1 MKRGLGTVSGP
12 QTGQPAADFVP
23 PTPAELAGRFPEMEI
38 LELVGRGGMG
48 MVYKARQKRLDRL
61 VALKILLPH
70 IARDEAFAERFAR
83 EARAMAMLSHPN
95 IVAVYDFGQAVGH
108 EETLY
113 YFLMEY
119 VDGPT
124 LREVLE
130 SGKLAPAE
138 ALAIVP
144 QICEALQYAHDH
156 GVVHRDIKPA
166 NMLIDRQGR
175 VKIADFGLAKL
186 VGQTPHDFSLTG
198 TGQVMGTPHYMAP
211 EQMEHP
217 QTVDHR
223 ADIYSLGVVFYQML
237 TGELPLGRFAPPS
250 KRVAVD
256 VRLDDVVLRTLERE
270 PELRYQQAR
279 QVKTEV
285 ETIAGTPSPTPRL
298 GRLRRFGRRVRE
310 RVWTRK
316 TVWTLLVAVVVALL
330 VRTFVIEVF
339 WTVGDS
345 VSPEI
350 PQGSYAMVF
359 KLVRSYRPGD
369 IIVYREEGRALLA
382 RVAAAGPT
390 PQGLL
395 VERSR
400 QTPRYVPAA
409 AVAGRVILNTRPF
422 EDKKTP
428 PASVAPASEGQ
439 SAKPAAGPT
448 RDQMLVEDQALLL
461 LAAIRDKDDAA
472 LRRMSTDLLPGWRKA
487 LPQFAFELRERVR
500 AKTGKPLSLTP
511 TESLVEGRLAVV
523 KCTGPKGL
531 EGVYLVLYFVNT
543 DQGWRNWM
551 LRNGPPSKPLADFLK
566 EKPPASN
573 SEPSAS
579 ASGFGLDLQAAKR
592 AWAANELPELKATV
606 RYVGPT
612 ITVPATP
619 DGCLL
624 ELDGSVW
631 MLRQLTPAGPQ
642 TMELSPGKTL
652 KYSFRF
658 QRDEDR
664 RGLHLRFDTPAAAFH
679 LEAFDPKTE
688 TIQLAKRFVLA
699 PGTHVLRMGGRLF
712 KSATGPGITLWS
724 NPVTI
729 EIGAEPRV
737 AILEFR
743 IVPNPPQ
750 AGRKPAYPE
759 FAGDTKQPFAEA
771 AVKELAQKG
780 PAAAQLPGRPFAWFE
795 VAASARAPGI
805 LTGDYHGKRYALLCN
820 QPPYAVPAAAEG
832 PNAWG
837 VKDVSAGKHE
847 QAYQGLNLELDRR
860 GGELLRDLTAANRGN
875 WLAVLLNGRVLWT
888 SMIATPLGDRLGV
901 TLTPDQVAEVV
912 GVFQTAIAEEKQ

>member
-38 LELVGRGGMG
+38 LALVGRGGMG
-48 MVYKARQKRLDRL
+48 MVYKARQKRLERL

-83 EARAMAMLSHPN
+83 EARALAMLSHPN
-95 IVAVYDFGQAVGH
+95 VVAVYDFGQAVGG
-108 EETLY
+108 EEPLY
-113 YFLMEY
+113 YFVMEY

-124 LREVLE
+124 LGEVLE

-448 RDQMLVEDQALLL
+448 RYA
-461 LAAIRDKDDAA
+461 
-472 LRRMSTDLLPGWRKA
+472 
-487 LPQFAFELRERVR
+487 VR
-500 AKTGKPLSLTP
+500 
-511 TESLVEGRLAVV
+511 
-523 KCTGPKGL
+523 L
-531 EGVYLVLYFVNT
+531 EG
-543 DQGWRNWM
+543 QGVI
-551 LRNGPPSKPLADFLK
+551 LSGPRGREAD
-566 EKPPASN
+566 
-573 SEPSAS
+573 AS

-679 LEAFDPKTE
+679 LEAFEPKTE

-820 QPPYAVPAAAEG
+820 QPPYAVLAASEG

-837 VKDVSAGKHE
+837 VKDVSADKRE
-847 QAYQGLNLELDRR
+847 QTSYQGLNLELDRR
-860 GGELLRDLTAANRGN
+860 GGELLRDITAANRGN

-888 SMIATPLGDRLGV
+888 SMIASPLGDRLGV

-912 GVFQTAIAEEKQ
+912 GVFQTAIAGEKQ